1 MKSAAS
7 AGLIGGLISVP
18 RIGASNM
25 APDQEKNVEERGSD
39 EIAILSRL
47 AGGLAHEIKNPLSTM
62 AINLALLEEDW
73 QASAGQR
80 GEASGE
86 PSPREARSARRIQ
99 TLKREV
105 HRLENILDD
114 FLHYARGG
122 EVNRAPADLRA
133 IVREVLEFM
142 EPEHESQSIRHH
154 VDLPLK
160 LPLVLLDTDRIKQ
173 ALVNLFRNSAQAMM
187 DGGGELIV
195 RVARNGNNVVLTVT
209 DTGVGMTPDQVERCF
224 DVYWSTKKGGTG
236 LGLATTRRIIE
247 LHDGTISVVSDQGRG
262 TSIAITLP
270 LVVEI
275 PHPDSQGDIVVE
287 PISTEPSAEITKETN
302 SLGDDE

>member
-1 MKSAAS
+1 MS
-7 AGLIGGLISVP
+7 
-18 RIGASNM
+18 
-25 APDQEKNVEERGSD
+25 QESEQNPEARGSD

-73 QASAGQR
+73 EASAHQR
-80 GEASGE
+80 GDDPAE
-86 PSPREARSARRIQ
+86 PNPREARSARRIQ

-105 HRLENILDD
+105 QRLENILDD

-122 EVNRAPADLRA
+122 EVNRMPGDLRST
-133 IVREVLEFM
+133 VRQVLEFM
-142 EPEHESQSIRHH
+142 EPEHEAQSIRHL

-160 LPLVLLDTDRIKQ
+160 LPLVLMDEDRIKQ
-173 ALVNLFRNSAQAMM
+173 ALVNLFRNAAQAMPE
-187 DGGGELIV
+187 GGDLIV
-195 RVARNGNNVVLTVT
+195 QIQRNGNIAELTVT
-209 DTGVGMTPDQVERCF
+209 DTGVGMTPEQVERCF

-236 LGLATTRRIIE
+236 LGLATTRRIVE
-247 LHDGTISVVSDQGRG
+247 LHDGTISVVSEQGRG

-275 PHPDSQGDIVVE
+275 PHPDSHGDIVVE
-287 PISTEPSAEITKETN
+287 ALSVHPSLESDSETEEPMTEEA
-302 SLGDDE
+302 DE

>member
-1 MKSAAS
+1 
-7 AGLIGGLISVP
+7 
-18 RIGASNM
+18 M
-25 APDQEKNVEERGSD
+25 ANESEKNPEERGSD

-73 QASAGQR
+73 QLSASQR
-80 GEASGE
+80 GEEGAESK
-86 PSPREARSARRIQ
+86 PREARSARRIQ

-105 HRLENILDD
+105 QRLENILDD

-122 EVNRAPADLRA
+122 EVNRAPEDLCA
-133 IVREVLEFM
+133 VVREVLEFM
-142 EPEHESQSIRHH
+142 EPEHEAQSIRHLIE
-154 VDLPLK
+154 LPVK
-160 LPLVLLDTDRIKQ
+160 LPLVLIDADRIRQ
-173 ALVNLFRNSAQAMM
+173 ALVNLFRNSAQAMPE
-187 DGGGELIV
+187 GGDLIV
-195 RVARNGNNVVLTVT
+195 QVQRNGNFVELTVT

-236 LGLATTRRIIE
+236 LGLATTRRIVE
-247 LHDGTISVVSDQGRG
+247 LHDGTISIVSEQGRG

-275 PHPDSQGDIVVE
+275 THPESQGDIVIE
-287 PISTEPSAEITKETN
+287 PLSVHPSAEATAETGT
-302 SLGDDE
+302 SETEPMESDE